1 MATRHHSSPPPAS
14 SPLRRSVRRIR
25 RGVAA
30 GAAGLLLLLAVSALL
45 IARSEAQQ
53 RESLTARFDSRQ
65 ATAARFI
72 EAYVG
77 ELFQQEA
84 ALGTRLFA
92 GATDPAAF
100 AEAAANQGFDA
111 ALLLDSS
118 GRLLASLPDDPGAVG
133 RDLTGRYPHLRT
145 AVRGAPAVSGVVTSA
160 GRREQVVAF
169 AVPFGTP
176 TGRRVFSGAYA
187 VEATPLGPFIRNA
200 IPFRSG
206 RVLVIDEQ
214 DRVVAG
220 SGTGEPG
227 RRLAA
232 VAPTLASLSTRS
244 AYLGSGARQQYATQ
258 SPVQGTTWSL
268 LFAVDT
274 DELLGPISTGARWA
288 PRLALGGAGL
298 LGLLALTAFYRYLL
312 QSVRL
317 RESEARQR
325 AILDAAGDPFV
336 GMDGDGR
343 VIQWNAAATRLLGW
357 SETEALGQLMAELVV
372 PPERRKAHTAGLARF
387 LSTGQTSLPTT
398 PVRLQALKKDG
409 TRADVE
415 FSVSRLPWESGWHFH
430 AFLRDISEQLEHDR
444 QLRHLA
450 LTDGLTGLL
459 NRRSILERLDQAV
472 ARAKRRSVPVA
483 VLFIDV
489 DEFKAV
495 NDRYGHAAGDAVL
508 VAIGNRLRGL
518 FRAEDSLAR
527 LGGDE
532 FLVVCEDLDSP
543 AEAQALA
550 ERTRLTL
557 ARPYDLDGP
566 DLDGP
571 DLDGHDLDGPD
582 VRGRSL
588 NVTASVGLAVADGS
602 VPAHILLARA
612 DAQMYDVKAASR
624 AFTDIVLPRDH

>member
-1 MATRHHSSPPPAS
+1 M
-14 SPLRRSVRRIR
+14 
-25 RGVAA
+25 
-30 GAAGLLLLLAVSALL
+30 LLLLLAVSALL

-53 RESLTARFDSRQ
+53 RQSLTARFDSRQ

-77 ELFQQEA
+77 ELFQQQT
-84 ALGTRLFA
+84 ALATRSFA
-92 GATDPAAF
+92 GATDRAAF
-100 AEAAANQGFDA
+100 GEAAANQGFDA

-118 GRLLASLPDDPGAVG
+118 GRLLASLPDDPVAVG
-133 RDLTGRYPHLRT
+133 QDLTRRYPHLRT
-145 AVRGAPAVSGVVTSA
+145 AVRGAPAASGVVASA
-160 GRREQVVAF
+160 ARREPVIAF
-169 AVPFGTP
+169 AVPVETP

-187 VEATPLGPFIRNA
+187 VEATPLGPFVRNA
-200 IPFRSG
+200 VPFRSG
-206 RVLVIDEQ
+206 RVLVVDDQ
-214 DRVVAG
+214 QRVVAG
-220 SGTGEPG
+220 SGTGEAG
-227 RRLAA
+227 QGLAA
-232 VAPTLASLSTRS
+232 VAPTLASLGTGS
-244 AYLGSGARQQYATQ
+244 AYVGSGAQQQYATQ
-258 SPVQGTTWSL
+258 SPVEGTTWDL

-274 DELLGPISTGARWA
+274 DELFGPISTGARWA

-298 LGLLALTAFYRYLL
+298 LGLLTLSAFYRYLL
-312 QSVRL
+312 QSMRL

-336 GMDGDGR
+336 GMDDDGL

-357 SETEALGQLMAELVV
+357 SEHEALGQRLVELVV
-372 PPERRKAHTAGLARF
+372 PPERRKAHSAAVERF

-415 FSVSRLPWESGWHFH
+415 LSVSRLPWESGWHFH
-430 AFLRDISEQLEHDR
+430 AFLRDIGEQLEHDR

-459 NRRSILERLDQAV
+459 NRRSVLERLDQAV
-472 ARAKRRSVPVA
+472 ARAKRRSAPVA

-489 DEFKAV
+489 DQFKAV

-508 VAIGNRLRGL
+508 VAIANRLRGL

-532 FLVVCEDLDSP
+532 FLVVCEDQGSP

-550 ERTRLTL
+550 ERTRLAL
-557 ARPYDLDGP
+557 ARPYDLDGL
-566 DLDGP
+566 DLDGS
-571 DLDGHDLDGPD
+571 DLDRPGMDRPGAGTPD
-582 VRGRSL
+582 TDRPGAHRRSL
-588 NVTASVGLAVADGS
+588 DVTASVGLAVADGS
-602 VPAHILLARA
+602 VPAHVLLARA
-612 DAQMYDVKAASR
+612 DAQMYDAKAAAR